1 VVKNK
6 KPGELKLVPQA
17 FYFYV
22 IVGKH
27 ICNINKEKKERREQ
41 LLVQLIIALRRSDS
55 MAKNIFSL
63 PENYEVKEVA
73 GLRGLVRHGK
83 NGEQWIL
90 EPVYADILIAR
101 CMGKIIIACRYPMDY
116 DSGYRL
122 IDSKGNTLINIPI
135 ADVLFGDRFLYI
147 RTIRPSSKTIEW
159 CKVNEDFKGGKFLG
173 DFEILGRDP
182 RMPHHIQKDRET
194 IMVRDANG
202 LLKRIYLKTGEIEDE
217 VAFATD
223 PQPKK
228 EYVVENYRVEINSN
242 TNKVEVYDA
251 NGRGNSIMTFGIGEI
266 GTYSTIITECLGGN
280 LNMVPKALGDKFLTG
295 VLGRFEYCGNYIGLL
310 AAYQIA
316 KRNNT
321 KDANELVDLI
331 IKELEAGWADIGGG
345 YYIKGYVLSGIV
357 IAMVALPQGKIT
369 TAVYKIRGEDGI
381 VDVGGVQAIVN
392 AYKSTG
398 VKIVRLLVN
407 EAVANDMNI
416 DEIKLMPPYSVVQRK
431 SLASD
436 IKNYTY
442 EQVVYY
448 RMIASVVGLDNASYG
463 NMEFGV
469 LLFKNF
475 GYTSKKKRASD
486 SLVTTNIC
494 AVSIA

>member
-1 VVKNK
+1 M
-6 KPGELKLVPQA
+6 
-17 FYFYV
+17 
-22 IVGKH
+22 GKH

-41 LLVQLIIALRRSDS
+41 LLVKFIIALRRSDS
-55 MAKNIFSL
+55 MAKHKFSL
-63 PENYEVKEVA
+63 PENYEVREVA
-73 GLRGLVRHGK
+73 GLKGLVRHGK
-83 NGEQWIL
+83 KGEKWVL

-116 DSGYRL
+116 DGGYRL
-122 IDSKGNTLINIPI
+122 INSKGNTLINLPI

-147 RTIRPSSKTIEW
+147 RTIRPSLKTIEW

-182 RMPHHIQKDRET
+182 RMPHHIQKNIET
-194 IMVRDANG
+194 IMARDANG
-202 LLKRIYLKTGEIEDE
+202 LLKRIHLKTGEIEDE
-217 VAFATD
+217 VTFDVD
-223 PQPKK
+223 PKPKK
-228 EYVVENYRVEINSN
+228 EYVVENYRVEINSDN
-242 TNKVEVYDA
+242 NKVEVYDA
-251 NGRGNSIMTFGIGEI
+251 NGRGSSIMTFGIGEI
-266 GTYSTIITECLGGN
+266 ETYSAIITECLGGN

-295 VLGRFEYCGNYIGLL
+295 VLGKFEYCGNYIGLF

-316 KRNNT
+316 MQNNP
-321 KDANELVDLI
+321 KNADELVDLI
-331 IKELEAGWADIGGG
+331 IKELEVGWKDIGGG

-357 IAMVALPQGKIT
+357 IAMVAMPQGKIT
-369 TAVYKIRGEDGI
+369 TAVYMIRGEDGI
-381 VDVGGVQAIVN
+381 VDVEGVQAIVN

-407 EAVANDMNI
+407 DVVANDIDI
-416 DEIKLMPPYSVVQRK
+416 DEIKLIPPYSVVQRK
-431 SLASD
+431 SFASD
-436 IKNYTY
+436 IKNYIY
-442 EQVVYY
+442 EHVVYY
-448 RMIASVVGLDNASYG
+448 RMVASVVGLDNVSYG

-475 GYTSKKKRASD
+475 GYTSKRKRASN